1 MLLQLHICHT
11 LLFFVTN
18 FIMCIVSNYFKK
30 LLCLLFVGI
39 FGMRKFIGYKKIFSL
54 FRSFKKLTA
63 LRFSVKIVS
72 RKGAEPQRHN

>member
-30 LLCLLFVGI
+30 LLCLCLWGFLKEKNIRLGI
-39 FGMRKFIGYKKIFSL
+39 FIIHCFFEVAV
-54 FRSFKKLTA
+54 SFVKLHS
-63 LRFSVKIVS
+63 F
-72 RKGAEPQRHN
+72 